1 MPPSEQP
8 RVSPAQGSPCTLVP
22 WGSFC
27 HPEPQCHQ
35 FGVHLPEL
43 GKWGSLEGEL
53 TPVGACPTTGDF
65 GVPWLGGCSHDIGG
79 EFEGTNPT
87 QSLGRWGGTSGG
99 AGLGPVGP
107 SPGTGAAGDV
117 IPGPELGKGAGLVL
131 GITGLVLG
139 YTGLLLGY
147 TGLPFGVPGPRLE
160 EAAAG
165 QRGMW
170 GRGSPLAPRVH
181 SFIQCRA
188 PPARGGRGSPYIRGG
203 AGGAGGRSRV
213 APPLSSSA
221 GPSAAPPH
229 LIAVN
234 EALGG
239 WGRAAPLR
247 PPRTCNT
254 EVGCV

>member
-1 MPPSEQP
+1 MPVPP
-8 RVSPAQGSPCTLVP
+8 LGTLASH
-22 WGSFC
+22 G
-27 HPEPQCHQ
+27 
-35 FGVHLPEL
+35 
-43 GKWGSLEGEL
+43 
-53 TPVGACPTTGDF
+53 
-65 GVPWLGGCSHDIGG
+65 LGGAAMTSGENLRGQTPHRVWGGG
-79 EFEGTNPT
+79 EAH
-87 QSLGRWGGTSGG
+87 LGVQDS
-99 AGLGPVGP
+99 APVGP

-247 PPRTCNT
+247 PPRTFLG
-254 EVGCV
+254 GCS